1 MRRLR
6 TATEALPTE
15 ISAQDG
21 IAYSLWLP
29 GAAPVRGGVVI
40 LHGAGSCKE
49 SHHDYA
55 RVVFGAGLA
64 AIVIDQ
70 RGHGATPGPM
80 DGRVF
85 GDIAAMATLLRERA
99 GDPELPIALRG
110 SSMGGYF
117 AIAAAEIAQAAA
129 VVAICPASAAGMRR
143 GLDAGRFEFEADV
156 PALDALFAEH
166 DETAAVQALEVPVL
180 LLHAEGDE
188 VVPVQLSRELAA
200 HLRHPRSRLIVLPG
214 GHHRSIQHD
223 HELQA
228 VSLRFIEQAFDR
240 SGADPPPERG
250 RPA

>member
-21 IAYSLWLP
+21 LAYSLWLP
-29 GAAPVRGGVVI
+29 ESRPVRGGVVI
-40 LHGAGSCKE
+40 LHGAASCKE

-64 AIVIDQ
+64 AIVVDQ
-70 RGHGATPGPM
+70 RGHGDSPGPM

-85 GDIAAMATLLRERA
+85 DDIAAMARLLRDRA
-99 GDPELPIALRG
+99 PELPIALRG

-117 AIAAAEIAQAAA
+117 AIAAAETAGAAA
-129 VVAICPASAAGMRR
+129 VVAICPASASGMRR
-143 GLDAGRFEFEADV
+143 GLANDRFEFEADI

-166 DETAAVQALEVPVL
+166 DETGALDALDIPVL

-188 VVPVQLSRELAA
+188 VVPVQLSRELAT
-200 HLRHPRSRLIVLPG
+200 HLRHPRSRLIALPG

-223 HELQA
+223 HEIQA
-228 VSLRFIEQAFDR
+228 VSLRFIEQALA
-240 SGADPPPERG
+240 GG
-250 RPA
+250 GY